1 MDNRL
6 RKIWGISLLVISCA
20 ALILAISNL
29 TSAQLPDMVLRIL
42 GAICLLAL
50 PVLAYTSV
58 KLRIWEKRD
67 TE

>member
-6 RKIWGISLLVISCA
+6 RKIRGISLLVISCA
-20 ALILAISNL
+20 ALILAICNL

-42 GAICLLAL
+42 GAICLLGL

-58 KLRIWEKRD
+58 KLRIWKTHD
-67 TE
+67 DQ